1 MPEDEQDVFFTHPL
15 PPGFPPPGLPHPPAV
30 GRMLFVK
37 HDVDEAGEGER
48 THEDV
53 MLRKV
58 PAAVARRFRAA
69 AGGRALTHAQYLT
82 ALVDLHEALR
92 ARADAG
98 DAAAAEDLA
107 RLSLQSVTV

>member
-1 MPEDEQDVFFTHPL
+1 
-15 PPGFPPPGLPHPPAV
+15 
-30 GRMLFVK
+30 MLFVK
-37 HDVDEAGEGER
+37 HDVDEGADGER

-92 ARADAG
+92 ARCRRGRCDG
-98 DAAAAEDLA
+98 GRGPGPPLAAERDG
-107 RLSLQSVTV
+107 RDSR